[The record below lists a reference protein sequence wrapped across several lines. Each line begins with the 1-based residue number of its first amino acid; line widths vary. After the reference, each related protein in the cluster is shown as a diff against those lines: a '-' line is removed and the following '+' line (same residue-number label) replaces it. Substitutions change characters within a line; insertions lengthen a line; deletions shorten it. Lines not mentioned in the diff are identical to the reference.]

1 MYAGCQLFYRVSPG
15 LFVLIMVVV
24 PGGSSAADER
34 VSTRTITP
42 HKDSKKM
49 AICHLSIMT
58 GVFSAH
64 LINNWHKKR
73 RPDMSLMLNDVHHA
87 GLCAGKQ
94 GYREVLLREEGYLVK
109 TITSEEERS
118 AAYRLRHRI
127 FCEELKWVLRSTNAM
142 ESDEYDENAV
152 FFGVFDEHRRLV
164 SFLRLI
170 MPDRQFMIE
179 KEFLSLVD
187 PNHRIRKEPDTAE
200 ISRLCVAPEARNNQ
214 RVGNFDVHKI
224 SLILFKGVYQWCLLN
239 KMRYLYAVTELK
251 IFRLYCLKGFP
262 YRMIGRP
269 AKMPDGVTV
278 VAVVL
283 DWDEFERS
291 NEVRRPELARW
302 FRKVQGSHPPTRSQQ
317 HEFCL
322 RHSIS
327 A

>member
-1 MYAGCQLFYRVSPG
+1 
-15 LFVLIMVVV
+15 
-24 PGGSSAADER
+24 
-34 VSTRTITP
+34 
-42 HKDSKKM
+42 
-49 AICHLSIMT
+49 
-58 GVFSAH
+58 
-64 LINNWHKKR
+64 
-73 RPDMSLMLNDVHHA
+73 MSLILKDVDHA
-87 GLCAGKQ
+87 GLCTEKP
-94 GYREVLLREEGYLVK
+94 GYRDVLLREEGFVVK

-127 FCEELKWVLRSTNAM
+127 FCNELKWVLHSTNDM
-142 ESDEYDENAV
+142 ESDEYDSNAV
-152 FFGVFDEHRRLV
+152 FFGVFDEHPRLV

-170 MPDRQFMIE
+170 MPDRQFMME

-187 PNHRIRKEPDTAE
+187 PNHRIRKGPDTAE
-200 ISRLCVAPEARNNQ
+200 ISRLCVAPEARNNHKI
-214 RVGNFDVHKI
+214 GNFDVHKI

-269 AKMPDGVTV
+269 TKMPDGVTV

-291 NEVRRPELARW
+291 NEVSRPELVGW
-302 FRKVQGSHPPTRSQQ
+302 FRKDQGSHPPVRSQQ
-317 HEFCL
+317 HGSCL